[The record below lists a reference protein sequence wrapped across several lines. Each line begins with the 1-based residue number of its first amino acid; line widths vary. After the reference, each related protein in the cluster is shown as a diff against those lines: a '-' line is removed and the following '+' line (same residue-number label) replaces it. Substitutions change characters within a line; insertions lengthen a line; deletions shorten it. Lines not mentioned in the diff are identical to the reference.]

1 MLSILLIALAAMF
14 KAVADT
20 VQHHFGASIFFR
32 LPKKWWKYFDPDIS
46 WQAIPF
52 LPLTKYRPDCWHI
65 ANSLMQACFLLAIF
79 CYKPTGFGRVM
90 DFVMC
95 SLMVVMVF
103 NLFYNRILIRK

>member
-14 KAVADT
+14 KAVVDT
-20 VQHHFGASIFFR
+20 LQFHYERSVFKL
-32 LPKKWWKYFDPDIS
+32 LPKKWWKHFDPEIS
-46 WQAIPF
+46 WQLPYLPF
-52 LPLTKYRPDCWHI
+52 TEYPPDARHI